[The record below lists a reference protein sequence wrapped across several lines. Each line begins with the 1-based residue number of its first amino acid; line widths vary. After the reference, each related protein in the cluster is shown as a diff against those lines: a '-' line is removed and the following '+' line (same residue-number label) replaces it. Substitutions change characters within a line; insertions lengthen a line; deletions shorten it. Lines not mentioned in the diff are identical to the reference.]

1 MDCTHNTN
9 TQERNEN
16 IKPCNQ
22 FSNRKVQNDS
32 VYNSSQP
39 ETVITNS
46 DTNTENETESSMIDG
61 DLDPRI
67 QVSIH
72 FEFLVELMTLRIIVS
87 SIFSYEFVKF

>member
-67 QVSIH
+67 QVSID
-72 FEFLVELMTLRIIVS
+72 FVNVAIFIPKWNYCKLNFFL
-87 SIFSYEFVKF
+87 